1 MSVYAL
7 GDLHG
12 HYEIYEKV
20 KDMLKPEDRV
30 YFIGDAGDRGPD
42 SWKCIKAIYNDPQF
56 IYIKGN
62 HEDMLVKA
70 CEDYLED
77 DYAWDYKSYM
87 LCYHNGGK
95 ETMESWEADPDRV
108 AWVKRLRD
116 LPTWDSYDLEDKT
129 YILCHA
135 GMTPWL
141 KGEGEDR
148 GTWIPSDRMLIWDRD
163 HYLEDWESG
172 EMNEDIIVV
181 HGHTPIHYLSKDLWT
196 DWKSGA
202 FWYCN
207 NHKVCIDSG
216 GFFSNEFI
224 LLNLDTGKDI
234 VLTLDKKS

>member
-1 MSVYAL
+1 MAVWATA
-7 GDLHG
+7 DLHG
-12 HYEIYEKV
+12 HLEIWEKIKKIIGDDEIYV
-20 KDMLKPEDRV
+20 L
-30 YFIGDAGDRGPD
+30 GDCVDRGPQ
-42 SWKCIKAIYNDPQF
+42 SWETLKAVYNDSHAHL
-56 IYIKGN
+56 IKGN

-77 DYAWDYKSYM
+77 DYTWDYKSYM

-95 ETMESWEADPDRV
+95 ETMESWEADSDRV

-207 NHKVCIDSG
+207 NHKVNIDNGSTWT
-216 GFFSNEFI
+216 GFAC
-224 LLNLDTGKDI
+224 LLNLDTFDEHI
-234 VLTLDKKS
+234 FF